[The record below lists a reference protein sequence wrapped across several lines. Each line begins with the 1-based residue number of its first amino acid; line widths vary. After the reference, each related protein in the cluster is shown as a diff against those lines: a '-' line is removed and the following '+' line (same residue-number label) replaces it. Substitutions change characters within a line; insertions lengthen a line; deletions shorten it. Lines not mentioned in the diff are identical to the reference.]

1 MCEPYKQYSCSSQR
15 SKAFGSLSN
24 FSCRR
29 QRARSNYGE
38 EQKALCRTAEKVPTG
53 ECQDIHCTEP
63 YASPVLKLYSLS
75 GQAGAQRLA
84 SELGIALVAPDTSPR
99 GLNVEGESD
108 NWDFGLSAGFYL
120 NAKVEKWKNW
130 RMYEYVVEELPALI
144 RRSFPNLNLGNAS
157 IMGHSMGGHGAL
169 TIALKNPGM
178 FKSISAFAPICNP
191 TQVPWGHKAFG
202 GYLGDDQSEW
212 AQYDA
217 TELLKTYSGVSIPI
231 LMDTGTDDPFL
242 EKQLTPWVLEKVA
255 QEKQYPLTSRMQVGW
270 GGG

>member
-1 MCEPYKQYSCSSQR
+1 MACHLLGQVIFY
-15 SKAFGSLSN
+15 
-24 FSCRR
+24 
-29 QRARSNYGE
+29 
-38 EQKALCRTAEKVPTG
+38 
-53 ECQDIHCTEP
+53 
-63 YASPVLKLYSLS
+63 LS
-75 GQAGAQRLA
+75 GLTCTDENFINKAGAQRLA

-144 RRSFPNLNLGNAS
+144 QRSFPNLDLGNAS

-255 QEKQYPLTSRMQVGW
+255 QEKQYPLTSRMQTGYNHSYFFIATFMADHIQFHAKAL
-270 GGG
+270 GL